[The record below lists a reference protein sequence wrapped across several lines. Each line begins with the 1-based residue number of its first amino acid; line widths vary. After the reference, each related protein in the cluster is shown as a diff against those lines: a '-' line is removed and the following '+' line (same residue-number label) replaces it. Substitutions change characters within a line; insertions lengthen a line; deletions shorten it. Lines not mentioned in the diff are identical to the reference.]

1 MNVRTTAGLVMLAT
15 FASTA
20 AAAQSPASP
29 SSRRHVDPVNGLS
42 LDQAIARALEQE
54 PSLRAAR
61 SQIEV
66 ARGMRVQSSLRPN
79 PSVSVERREEPQGMD
94 NQTMLSLEWPLDLF
108 RRDARVAVA
117 DRQVTAAE
125 LAVDDRRRLL
135 IASVRTRYGEVLAAF
150 RDLGLFD
157 DLVTATARQHDL
169 LRARVDEGATAPL
182 DRDLVAVELRRLESE
197 RLLQAGRVEAALIE
211 LKRVLGMQPAAT
223 LMVRDSLED
232 VVLRESASAAFP
244 TAAVAS
250 LIEQRADVRAS
261 AAQVEIASAKI
272 ERAEREGRFDVN
284 LFASYSRMNSG
295 FPQLGLAP
303 TGELTPIRSVFH
315 YVAAGAMVTVP
326 LRNRNQGEIAAARAE
341 QSGAALT
348 HEAARLTAEAELAA
362 ARTRDE
368 YAQQAIRIYASRAQG
383 LARQNLAVVE
393 QSFQLGRVT
402 VFDVLTERRRY
413 IDVERGY
420 TEALRAAY
428 EARTALNQ
436 AIGERR

>member
-1 MNVRTTAGLVMLAT
+1 MNGRTTAGLVILAT

-20 AAAQSPASP
+20 AAAQPPASP
-29 SSRRHVDPVNGLS
+29 SSSAHVDPVNGLS

-61 SQIEV
+61 SHIDV

-79 PSVSVERREEPQGMD
+79 PSVSFERREEPQGKD

-117 DRQVTAAE
+117 DGQVTAAV
-125 LAVDDRRRLL
+125 LAVADRQRRL
-135 IASVRTRYGEVLAAF
+135 IASVRARYGEVLAAL
-150 RDLGLFD
+150 RDLRLFD
-157 DLVTATARQHDL
+157 DLVTATGRQHDL

-197 RLLQAGRVEAALIE
+197 RLLQASRVEMALVE

-232 VVLRESASAAFP
+232 VVLRESAAAAFP
-244 TAAVAS
+244 A
-250 LIEQRADVRAS
+250 IEVTSIIERRPDVRES
-261 AAQVEIASAKI
+261 AAQVEIAGAKI
-272 ERAEREGRFDVN
+272 ERAERDGRFDVN

-303 TGELTPIRSVFH
+303 TEGLTPIRSVFH
-315 YVAAGAMVTVP
+315 YVAAGAMVTLP

-341 QSGAALT
+341 QSEAALT
-348 HEAARLTAEAELAA
+348 HEAARLTAEAELAV
-362 ARTRDE
+362 ARTRDD
-368 YAQQAIRIYASRAQG
+368 YAQQAVKIYGSGAHG

-393 QSFQLGRVT
+393 QSFALGRVT

-420 TEALRAAY
+420 TEALRAAF

-436 AIGERR
+436 ATGEER